1 MTKGSLAARN
11 VRREGASNRSR
22 GGCAPRKFKGTLRE
36 TGAAF
41 FLAVSVTTAT
51 FPLAMV
57 SIGLPR
63 QFNTTFIAVIG
74 LKNAEFDPKSWGL
87 GEFFT

>member
-1 MTKGSLAARN
+1 VEHARLKIQRN
-11 VRREGASNRSR
+11 
-22 GGCAPRKFKGTLRE
+22 APGNWSGIFS
-36 TGAAF
+36 
-41 FLAVSVTTAT
+41 LAVSVTTAT

-74 LKNAEFDPKSWGL
+74 LKNAEFGP
-87 GEFFT
+87 